1 MAMRYSFL
9 FGVSRILT
17 RQTYNVCQKHHATT
31 AIFPVPSKNKTISKK
46 LAIEHDDPDVFGTLS
61 LRENLGTQKL
71 DSIKNHDNFIDE
83 GDAIEEKFLSFE
95 PADKKSSEQFELE
108 IEQLINDRNLKE
120 ALFRLE
126 VTMKEDK
133 VRPSRSIFSL
143 LIGAC
148 GRAGYTKKAFNLFNV
163 VKTVIPVTSQ
173 GSTQILN
180 NVSIFLISSR

>member
-1 MAMRYSFL
+1 
-9 FGVSRILT
+9 
-17 RQTYNVCQKHHATT
+17 
-31 AIFPVPSKNKTISKK
+31 
-46 LAIEHDDPDVFGTLS
+46 VFGTLS

-173 GSTQILN
+173 GST
-180 NVSIFLISSR
+180 